1 MNEIEYKFLVDS
13 IPVTQDKTFISQFY
27 IQDTNALSFAF
38 KTLRLSKKQSN
49 AIDTVRIRE
58 SLSSQSKK
66 YYLTAKT
73 KGDFIRQEY
82 EKEIPENIAL
92 ALIKYT
98 NKTIKKVRSSVTVDD
113 LKFEFDFYFE
123 RADRLKI
130 CEIEVKNDKKYAK
143 ILKIFENYFK
153 IQARDVTC
161 IKEYK
166 NFNLAKE
173 IENERIM

>member
-38 KTLRLSKKQSN
+38 KILRLSKKKSKD
-49 AIDTVRIRE
+49 IDTVRVRE

-92 ALIKYT
+92 VLIKHS
-98 NKTIKKVRSSVTVDD
+98 NKSISKVRSSVTVDD

-130 CEIEVKNDKKYAK
+130 CEIEVKNDKNYAK

-153 IQARDVTC
+153 IQAKDVTC

-173 IENERIM
+173 IENERII